1 MAIRAAFFRF
11 PSFFVSRSSLAGRGR
26 GKAQRGAAGRIGT
39 GGPCRH
45 AGAEA
50 QRKAAAGRGF
60 ALPAAL
66 SVSAPFEGIDRRP
79 VGEKMGNKG
88 KEGNT
93 GLAERET
100 HRKCTITS
108 PRRPASQSAMRSS
121 YIAFDKRL
129 SAPSTGGPTAYLS
142 SLEEPP
148 LTWIV
153 VAVSSVA
160 VDEFTDIPALTFR
173 LLLPRV
179 SSR

>member
-1 MAIRAAFFRF
+1 MQA
-11 PSFFVSRSSLAGRGR
+11 
-26 GKAQRGAAGRIGT
+26 
-39 GGPCRH
+39 CRH

-50 QRKAAAGRGF
+50 RRKVAAGRGF

-79 VGEKMGNKG
+79 VGEKMGNRG
-88 KEGNT
+88 KEGNIR
-93 GLAERET
+93 LAERET

-108 PRRPASQSAMRSS
+108 PRRPASQSAIRWS

-129 SAPSTGGPTAYLS
+129 SAPSTGGSTAYLS

-148 LTWIV
+148 PTWIV

-179 SSR
+179 SSRRSRNVYLQYANIWRTAT